1 MTFVQREE
9 AARGLCFAPPKFPP
23 VEGKR
28 FVRGEGRFVG
38 NVELPGMLHVALV
51 SSPHSHASIKS
62 IDADAVLALD
72 GVHAVITG
80 EELADSTKPLRQ
92 YLDVPNVRW
101 YPLAVGKARYEGEW
115 VAAVVAES
123 RYLAEDAAALV
134 EVEYDPIACVLDP
147 EEAMQDG
154 TPLVHEDHGS
164 NVMIRRAFAWGEVEK
179 DFDSADERV
188 SYRARWNRSSTV
200 PLETFGVVASWHPG
214 SNILDVWASVQ
225 MPQYPEQLAGALG
238 IPLNNVRVHYDV
250 DVGGSF
256 GVKRGIKQT
265 VLAAYASMKLSRPVR
280 FLEDRLENMHGG
292 DAHGPDRIFDVE
304 LAFDSDGRI
313 HSMKMRTIDDEGAY
327 PGRSPMQLGK
337 PLTAIVGPYRI
348 KSVQY
353 EIVAVTTNKTA
364 QIAVRGFG
372 QSPTNFALECG
383 VDRVAQILG
392 LDTAEV
398 RRRNFIAADQF
409 PYTIPSGTTYDSGD
423 YETVLDKALELADY
437 DELVVLRNAVRDEG
451 RLAGVGLATC
461 LEPSGGNAI
470 FEPLLNPKNQK
481 TTFPEG
487 CRLRVDSH
495 GNVTATIGFSSAGQ
509 SHETLVATL
518 AGEEL
523 QRDPQTVR
531 VVRADSLAGL
541 PSQSPVASRM
551 AIMVGGAIAGAA
563 QRLKE
568 KLVRIGA
575 HNLGVQ
581 ADDVSYDGGDI
592 LLKNDPATRISW
604 DELVEYAHRR
614 FHCLPPDMEPGLE
627 AQFVMQVPMGG
638 RLPDVDG
645 TVQLYPCVSLEAHLA
660 FVVINPETG
669 EIDLRDYAVVHDCGT
684 VLNPQVVQGLVVG
697 GVAQGIGVALHE
709 QYAYDGD
716 GRLLSAT
723 FNDYLLPAIRDV
735 PRVRFGEHTTPSPLT
750 SLGQKGSGEAGYMG
764 APAVVASAVNDAL
777 SVFGT
782 RIDSLPIRSADI
794 WSKLRRARR

>member
-51 SSPHSHASIKS
+51 SSPHSHALIKS

-101 YPLAVGKARYEGEW
+101 YPLAVGKVRYEGEW

-134 EVEYDPIACVLDP
+134 EVEYDSIACVLDP

-164 NVMIRRAFAWGEVEK
+164 NVMIRRSFAWGDVEK
-179 DFDSADERV
+179 DFDLADERV

-214 SNILDVWASVQ
+214 SNILDVWASIQ

-238 IPLNNVRVHYDV
+238 TPLHNVRVHYDV

-265 VLAAYASMKLSRPVR
+265 VLTAYASMKLSRPVR
-280 FLEDRLENMHGG
+280 FLEDRLENMRGG

-364 QIAVRGFG
+364 QVAVRGFG

-437 DELVVLRNAVRDEG
+437 DGLVALRKAVREEG

-568 KLVRIGA
+568 KLVLIGA

-581 ADDVSYDGGDI
+581 ADDVLYDGGDV
-592 LLKNDPATRISW
+592 LLKNDPANRISW
-604 DELVEYAHRR
+604 NELVEYAHRR

-660 FVVINPETG
+660 FVVIDPETG

-697 GVAQGIGVALHE
+697 GVAQGIGVALLE

-735 PRVRFGEHTTPSPLT
+735 PRVRLGEHTTPSPLT

-764 APAVVASAVNDAL
+764 APAVIASAVNDAL

-782 RIDSLPIRSADI
+782 RIDTLPIRSADI
-794 WSKLRRARR
+794 WSKLRGARR

>member
-1 MTFVQREE
+1 
-9 AARGLCFAPPKFPP
+9 
-23 VEGKR
+23 
-28 FVRGEGRFVG
+28 
-38 NVELPGMLHVALV
+38 
-51 SSPHSHASIKS
+51 
-62 IDADAVLALD
+62 
-72 GVHAVITG
+72 
-80 EELADSTKPLRQ
+80 
-92 YLDVPNVRW
+92 
-101 YPLAVGKARYEGEW
+101 
-115 VAAVVAES
+115 
-123 RYLAEDAAALV
+123 
-134 EVEYDPIACVLDP
+134 
-147 EEAMQDG
+147 
-154 TPLVHEDHGS
+154 
-164 NVMIRRAFAWGEVEK
+164 VEK
-179 DFDSADERV
+179 DFDSADERI

-214 SNILDVWASVQ
+214 SSILDVWAAIQ
-225 MPQYPEQLAGALG
+225 MPQYPEQLASALG
-238 IPLNNVRVHYDV
+238 IPLHNVRVHYDV

-265 VLAAYASMKLSRPVR
+265 VLTAYASMKLGRPVR
-280 FLEDRLENMHGG
+280 FLEDRLENMRGG

-304 LAFDSDGRI
+304 LAFDSNGRI

-327 PGRSPMQLGK
+327 PGRSPLQLGK
-337 PLTAIVGPYRI
+337 PLTAIVGPYRV

-392 LDTAEV
+392 LDPAEV
-398 RRRNFIAADQF
+398 RRRNFIAREQF

-437 DELVVLRNAVRDEG
+437 DGLVTLRNAVREEG

-461 LEPSGGNAI
+461 LEPSGGNAL
-470 FEPLLNPKNQK
+470 FEPLLNPKIQK

-523 QRDPQTVR
+523 QRDPRTVR

-575 HNLGVQ
+575 HNFGVQ
-581 ADDVSYDGGDI
+581 VDDVLYDGGDV
-592 LLKNDPATRISW
+592 LLKNDPAMRISW

-638 RLPDVDG
+638 RLPDADG

-660 FVVINPETG
+660 YVEIDPETG
-669 EIDLRDYAVVHDCGT
+669 EVDLGDYAVVHDCGT
-684 VLNPQVVQGLVVG
+684 VLNPQVVRGLVLG

-764 APAVVASAVNDAL
+764 APAVIANAVNDAL
-777 SVFGT
+777 SVYGT

-794 WSKLRRARR
+794 WSKLRGARR